1 MDIPASVPPA
11 LTQLAVSK
19 SGLSRNAPDWYAPIM
34 PLSHYLN
41 ADRVCVLHGQTPE
54 AAIEELV
61 GLICRDRKELS
72 RERVLNAVLERERDV
87 GTKINP
93 RLALPHARLPGVGH
107 PIIAVGLSP
116 GGIAWGGTADS
127 SVRLVV
133 LLLGDEAQPNALLRA
148 LAALARAF
156 QEEAALLGI
165 LSATSPETLYQSLME
180 HAIADTTSAQPGRQA
195 TAEVVYA
202 SVCALAEKTNA
213 GCLLVMTEHLSGLD
227 FMSSRRS
234 PCRTLLV
241 TNPRRR
247 LAAPDVP
254 FEYVFE
260 IPLRGLLPQH
270 ALDFALLMAVS
281 RGIVSLADSVV
292 CLYGSVDASKLDT
305 IRVVEVGEDLRIPL
319 SLRDELESGEIDFQ
333 VLLRVFTLA
342 TELAREGREGKSVGT
357 IFVLGDYEHVREQ
370 CQQMV
375 INPFKGYADE
385 EKNILDPSLSETVKE
400 FAHIDGAFIVRGD
413 GVIMSAGSF
422 IRTTVVGD
430 RLEGGLG
437 ARHTAGQAITAC
449 TKALSLVLS
458 ESTGTLTLY
467 KNGGCV
473 LTLKQGNG

>member
-1 MDIPASVPPA
+1 
-11 LTQLAVSK
+11 
-19 SGLSRNAPDWYAPIM
+19 M

-54 AAIEELV
+54 AAIDELA
-61 GLICRDRKELS
+61 GLICHDRQDLS
-72 RERVLNAVLERERDV
+72 HERVLSAVLERERDV

-93 RLALPHARLPGVGH
+93 QLALPHARLPGVGR
-107 PIIAVGLSP
+107 PIIAVGLSHP
-116 GGIAWGGTADS
+116 GIAWSGTADS
-127 SVRLVV
+127 SVHLVI
-133 LLLGDEAQPNALLRA
+133 LLLGDEAQPDALLRA
-148 LAALARAF
+148 LAVLARAF
-156 QEEAALLGI
+156 QEEDVLPGI
-165 LSATSPETLYQSLME
+165 LSATSPETLYQSLMA
-180 HAIADTTSAQPGRQA
+180 HANAHATTAQPGRQA
-195 TAEVVYA
+195 TAKVVYE
-202 SVCALAEKTNA
+202 SVCDLAGKVKA
-213 GCLLVMTEHLSGLD
+213 GCLLVMAEHLSDLD
-227 FMSSRRS
+227 FVSSHAS

-241 TNPRRR
+241 TNPRCQ
-247 LAAPDVP
+247 LAAPEVP
-254 FEYVFE
+254 FEHVFE

-292 CLYGSVDASKLDT
+292 CLYGSVDASQLDT
-305 IRVVEVGEDLRIPL
+305 VRVLDVGEDLRIPL

-357 IFVLGDYEHVREQ
+357 LFVLGDYEHVREQ

-375 INPFKGYADE
+375 INPFKGYGDE
-385 EKNILDPSLSETVKE
+385 EKNILDPSLAETVKE
-400 FAHIDGAFIVRGD
+400 FAHIDGAFTVRGD

-422 IRTTVVGD
+422 IRTSVVGD

-467 KNGGCV
+467 KNGSCV